1 VIAIFTKFDQFKRDI
16 KIKLE
21 DRNLD
26 LEIYLNDEVERLF
39 NEQYLASLM
48 GSPLFIR
55 LESEDFINELTCTI
69 LIRMLQECTGMANN
83 VLTLLK

>member
-1 VIAIFTKFDQFKRDI
+1 VIFTKLDQFKRDVRV
-16 KIKLE
+16 KLE

-26 LEIYLNDEVERLF
+26 PEIHLNDEAERLF

-55 LESEDFINELTCTI
+55 LES
-69 LIRMLQECTGMANN
+69 
-83 VLTLLK
+83 

>member
-1 VIAIFTKFDQFKRDI
+1 VIVIFTKLDQFRRDV

-26 LEIYLNDEVERLF
+26 PDIHLNDEVERLF
-39 NEQYLASLM
+39 NEKYLASLM

-55 LESEDFINELTCTI
+55 LES
-69 LIRMLQECTGMANN
+69 
-83 VLTLLK
+83 